1 MDALSTLFERF
12 LRERR
17 YLKNV
22 TPKTV
27 VWYETA
33 FLALS
38 RAVRLSGPDDLNR
51 SVLQDFVVRPAR
63 ARPVARVLQH
73 LPQGPQCIL
82 RVASRR
88 GAPA

>member
-1 MDALSTLFERF
+1 MTALSALFERF

-33 FLALS
+33 FQAFT
-38 RAVRLSGPDDLNR
+38 RAVAVG
-51 SVLQDFVVRPAR
+51 
-63 ARPVARVLQH
+63 
-73 LPQGPQCIL
+73 
-82 RVASRR
+82 
-88 GAPA
+88 

>member
-51 SVLQDFVVRPAR
+51 SVLQDFVVGLRERGLSPVSCNTYLSRPSM
-63 ARPVARVLQH
+63 H
-73 LPQGPQCIL
+73 S
-82 RVASRR
+82 SRGFMPR
-88 GAPA
+88 GT